1 MRVGI
6 FTEFPSPTVQS
17 GPAIHTRFL
26 AEQLEKR
33 GHSVVMLGPDTG
45 ANVPMNGR
53 DSVLF
58 YGLPFMTHPN
68 VRISLPGPYRNLTER
83 PPVDVL
89 HGQTNTAQLAY
100 AGYAHEMWG
109 IPVINTHT
117 VHLPTHSHFLLSD
130 RLYANDT
137 VRKWWKQRADAAE
150 HVFAR
155 MYNRA
160 DGLVVQSR
168 HFVNYW
174 RERGVTI
181 PIEVVGRPIDPATF
195 SQPAGR
201 DPFPADFVAG
211 KRLLVVCRHD
221 REKRLEHLIDLFA
234 RQLAPLDPEITLTLV
249 GDGHDH
255 ANLYKRARET
265 GYFDRIHFPGEAR
278 HDELVDWYGHADL
291 FLYTSLSETFGNVV
305 NEALWCGLPVVA
317 LDDSMGVAHQ
327 VHPGRNGFL
336 VEPGRPD
343 TDVTFARRV
352 QQLLDDPELLG
363 KFAINSARLSRE
375 SSHPTSVVRR
385 FESIYE
391 DAKRHAAEHV
401 PRPLAQRS
409 RLVQLASLARTAG
422 QWGIM
427 NGATLAVGAAI
438 AMGKGGRGSAV
449 QHDEA
454 VARYLDRPL
463 VAPGPERRPVPA
475 TVGLYG
481 SEPSQSAGE
490 VPIL

>member
-33 GHSVVMLGPDTG
+33 DHSVIMLGPDTG
-45 ANVPMNGR
+45 DSGPTNVR
-53 DSVLF
+53 ESVLF

-68 VRISLPGPYRNLTER
+68 VRISLPGPFRNLTER

-89 HGQTNTAQLAY
+89 HGQTNTAQLEY

-109 IPVINTHT
+109 MPVINTHT

-130 RLYANDT
+130 GMYANDT
-137 VRKWWKQRADAAE
+137 IRQWWKDRAYAME
-150 HVFAR
+150 MVFAR

-160 DGLVVQSR
+160 DCLVVQSR
-168 HFVNYW
+168 HFVGYW

-195 SQPAGR
+195 SRPSRR
-201 DPFPADFVAG
+201 DPFPAEFKRG

-221 REKRLEHLIDLFA
+221 REKRLEHLIDVFA
-234 RQLAPLDPEITLTLV
+234 RQIAPGDPEVTLTLV

-255 ANLYKRARET
+255 ANLYGKARQT
-265 GYFDRIHFPGEAR
+265 GYFDRIHFPGESR
-278 HDELVDWYGHADL
+278 HDELVDWYGHGDL

-317 LDDSMGVAHQ
+317 LDDGMGVAHQ

-336 VEPGRPD
+336 VAPDRSD
-343 TDVTFARRV
+343 TDITFARRV
-352 QQLLDDPELLG
+352 EQLLGDPELLER
-363 KFAINSARLSRE
+363 FAVNAARLSRE

-385 FESIYE
+385 FEGIYA

-401 PRPLAQRS
+401 PHPLAEQG
-409 RLVQLASLARTAG
+409 RLRQLASLARTAG
-422 QWGIM
+422 KWGIM
-427 NGATLAVGAAI
+427 NGATLAMGAMA
-438 AMGKGGRGSAV
+438 ALSGSSRGSAV

-454 VARYLDRPL
+454 VARYLDQPL
-463 VAPGPERRPVPA
+463 PAPGPELRPVPA
-475 TVGLYG
+475 TAGLYG
-481 SEPSQSAGE
+481 RSFSLPAGGPQG
-490 VPIL
+490 V

>member
-45 ANVPMNGR
+45 GPAPANGR
-53 DSVLF
+53 QSVLF

-68 VRISLPGPYRNLTER
+68 VRIALPGPYRSLMER
-83 PPVDVL
+83 PPVDVI
-89 HGQTNTAQLAY
+89 HGQTNTAQLEY

-109 IPVINTHT
+109 LPVINTHT

-130 RLYANDT
+130 RLYANET
-137 VRKWWKQRADAAE
+137 VRKWWRQQAE
-150 HVFAR
+150 ATERVFAR
-155 MYNRA
+155 IYNRG
-160 DGLVVQSR
+160 DCLVVQSR
-168 HFVNYW
+168 HFVGYW
-174 RERGVTI
+174 RDRGVTI

-195 SQPAGR
+195 SRRVRR
-201 DPFPADFVAG
+201 DPFPAGFSSG

-221 REKRLEHLIDLFA
+221 REKRLENVLDLFA
-234 RQLAPLDPEITLTLV
+234 RQVAPSDPEVTLTLV

-255 ANLYKRARET
+255 ANLYGKARET

-305 NEALWCGLPVVA
+305 NEALWCGLPTVA
-317 LDDSMGVAHQ
+317 LDDGMGVAHQ

-336 VEPGRPD
+336 VDPDRPD

-352 QQLLDDPELLG
+352 QQLLADPDLRG
-363 KFAINSARLSRE
+363 RFAINAARLSRE
-375 SSHPTSVVRR
+375 TSHPTSVVRR

-391 DAKRHAAEHV
+391 DARRHAADHV
-401 PRPLAQRS
+401 RRPVASRS
-409 RLVQLASLARTAG
+409 RLLHLACAARSAG
-422 QWGIM
+422 RWGVM
-427 NGATLAVGAAI
+427 NGSVLALGAVA
-438 AMGKGGRGSAV
+438 ALSGTSRGSAV

-454 VARYLDRPL
+454 VARYLDQPL
-463 VAPGPERRPVPA
+463 PEAGPEARPVPA
-475 TVGLYG
+475 TAGLYG
-481 SEPSQSAGE
+481 SQPSHSAGDL
-490 VPIL
+490 PGI